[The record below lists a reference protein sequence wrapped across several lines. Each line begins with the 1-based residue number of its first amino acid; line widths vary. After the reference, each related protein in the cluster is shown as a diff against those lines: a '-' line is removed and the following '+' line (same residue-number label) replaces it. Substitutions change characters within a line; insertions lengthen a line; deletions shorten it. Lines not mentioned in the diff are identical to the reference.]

1 VDEVHGASP
10 AAAGQQRKGGT
21 GLVRGP
27 NPAALQITLLTI
39 STGTPQ
45 SGRTKPAYN
54 QSLANG
60 WLTITASA
68 LNDYGSVL
76 PTVTQNS
83 LHPLSPSSISA
94 HHLLDFM
101 AQAGLYG
108 TGKDNR
114 GRRTVNPSGRHPIW
128 IISAPNIILPFLH

>member
-1 VDEVHGASP
+1 M
-10 AAAGQQRKGGT
+10 
-21 GLVRGP
+21 VRGP

-68 LNDYGSVL
+68 VNDYGSVL

-94 HHLLDFM
+94 RHLLDFM
-101 AQAGLYG
+101 AQGKITEADELSIHLDAIPSGLSVPLTSSSHFYTECPFCRNAPNLSCFG
-108 TGKDNR
+108 TG
-114 GRRTVNPSGRHPIW
+114 TE
-128 IISAPNIILPFLH
+128 